1 MAQRQQRSAEIS
13 VYAIFPLLTN
23 QGKKVLPTVH
33 FATSYFRESS
43 YSRKNDIDVMPSS
56 DIIRWHLA
64 RQVTLAAMVKT
75 ADCGLP

>member
-1 MAQRQQRSAEIS
+1 MAELQQRSAEIS
-13 VYAIFPLLTN
+13 VYGILTFLTN
-23 QGKKVLPTVH
+23 QWKKVLPTVY
-33 FATSYFRESS
+33 FVTSYFRESS
-43 YSRKNDIDVMPSS
+43 YSRKNDIDVVPSS